1 MSDQAIPDYLSALF
15 STPYFYSK
23 LKDLSRGVG
32 GRRERIRPELFIELE
47 IPMPDIQR
55 QRIAVKI
62 FSKFPTLRAA
72 QAETEKELR
81 LRTLK
86 PSILDKAFNG
96 EL

>member
-1 MSDQAIPDYLSALF
+1 
-15 STPYFYSK
+15 

-72 QAETEKELR
+72 QAEADKELSAFM
-81 LRTLK
+81 
-86 PSILDKAFNG
+86 PSILDKAFKG
-96 EL
+96 EF